1 VNEDYE
7 LWSRLERRGVRF
19 ANHPDRLVQYR
30 VHSHGTKAAMLHR
43 MLRATIDVKQRWWL
57 DRMDARAR
65 LRFLGEH
72 VLLGLPESWVL
83 RLFVF
88 IQYERES
95 R

>member
-1 VNEDYE
+1 
-7 LWSRLERRGVRF
+7 
-19 ANHPDRLVQYR
+19 
-30 VHSHGTKAAMLHR
+30 
-43 MLRATIDVKQRWWL
+43 
-57 DRMDARAR
+57 MDTRAR

-72 VLLGLPESWVL
+72 VLLGFPESWVL